1 MIYIKK
7 ILGKKKKNSYTTF
20 KMIQAPL
27 LQEAVQDAPKL
38 PTEVPL

>member
-7 ILGKKKKNSYTTF
+7 ILGKKKNSYTTF